1 MKGSRKRIINMALI
15 LGTLAVVLVIGIS
28 DNSIGEAWE
37 AVKRMSLAW
46 VILAVVCYCCY
57 LMMDAVA
64 IHFFLKRQGYRV
76 SFLRLCF
83 ISVVGQYYSNI
94 TPGTSGGQPMQI
106 YYLYQDRVPT
116 AIATSAIAM
125 RFFCFQ
131 FMLSFFAALF
141 WILFGGFINE
151 HVGAQKWILIVGFCY
166 NAVMVTLVTSLAL
179 CTPMIKKLIAFAVK
193 IAAKFHWV
201 KKPHELSEKA
211 NQAVEVFHDSLTSY
225 SKRPWD
231 MLVQLIIG
239 GLQLIALMSVI
250 YCIYR
255 GLGLVEESYIHLVA
269 LHVMEFISAAYA
281 PLPGASGASEGVF
294 SMYFGK
300 IFPDGYSF
308 AALLLWRFFTYY
320 ISLIIGVVVVMI
332 QGVREGKTFKEVTR
346 EGDQVLEAS
355 SKKES

>member
-94 TPGTSGGQPMQI
+94 TPGASGGQPMQI

-211 NQAVEVFHDSLTSY
+211 NQ
-225 SKRPWD
+225 
-231 MLVQLIIG
+231 LIIG

-320 ISLIIGVVVVMI
+320 ISLIMGVVVVMI

>member
-1 MKGSRKRIINMALI
+1 MDRMPGEDDEPLESKLLSNVIESAQSKVEGRNFSIRKSVLEYDDVMNRQREIIYSQRDQVLDGENLRDTIIKMVSESMESMVNEYLPHDDKDHWNLEGLRDALKG
-15 LGTLAVVLVIGIS
+15 
-28 DNSIGEAWE
+28 
-37 AVKRMSLAW
+37 W
-46 VILAVVCYCCY
+46 VI
-57 LMMDAVA
+57 DE
-64 IHFFLKRQGYRV
+64 
-76 SFLRLCF
+76 
-83 ISVVGQYYSNI
+83 
-94 TPGTSGGQPMQI
+94 
-106 YYLYQDRVPT
+106 DD
-116 AIATSAIAM
+116 
-125 RFFCFQ
+125 
-131 FMLSFFAALF
+131 
-141 WILFGGFINE
+141 E
-151 HVGAQKWILIVGFCY
+151 E
-166 NAVMVTLVTSLAL
+166 TLVYDEGELDKVEKEYI
-179 CTPMIKKLIAFAVK
+179 MN
-193 IAAKFHWV
+193 
-201 KKPHELSEKA
+201 ELSEKA

-320 ISLIIGVVVVMI
+320 ISLIMGVVVVMI